1 VDWAAAAKLA
11 FGASLA
17 VLVFGSGLG
26 ARFSGVAALL
36 RRPGLLARS
45 LLAVLVIAPALAV
58 ARVLREATLFNAA
71 DQTVLNWVH

>member
-1 VDWAAAAKLA
+1 VDWAAAAKFA

-36 RRPGLLARS
+36 RRPGLL
-45 LLAVLVIAPALAV
+45 
-58 ARVLREATLFNAA
+58 RVPCSRC
-71 DQTVLNWVH
+71 W